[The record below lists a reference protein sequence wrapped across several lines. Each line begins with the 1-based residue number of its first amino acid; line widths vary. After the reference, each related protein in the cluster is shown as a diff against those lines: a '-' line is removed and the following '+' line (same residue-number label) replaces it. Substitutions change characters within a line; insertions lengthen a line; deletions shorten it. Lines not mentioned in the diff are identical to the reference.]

1 MKMHELTPAPGSKH
15 ARKRVGR
22 GPGSGDGTTATKGTK
37 GQKARAGGK
46 IPASFEGGQL
56 SLMKRLPHKR
66 GFTNVFRKEYSPVNL
81 RSLVDFAAGIEVTPQ
96 VLAEAGIIKSAREL
110 VKILGDGGI
119 GQAITVVAHAFSAS
133 AKEKIEA
140 VGGKAVVLEG

>member
-1 MKMHELTPAPGSKH
+1 MRMHELKPAPGSKH
-15 ARKRVGR
+15 ARKRIGR
-22 GPGSGDGTTATKGTK
+22 GPGSGHGTTATKGTK

-46 IPASFEGGQL
+46 IPAQFEGGQL
-56 SLMKRLPHKR
+56 SLVKRLPHKR

-81 RSLVDFAAGIEVTPQ
+81 RRLGDFAADAEVTPQ

-110 VKILGDGGI
+110 VKILGDGEI
-119 GQAITVVAHAFSAS
+119 GQPITVVAHSFSAS

-140 VGGKAVVLEG
+140 AGGKAVVLEG